1 MDVKKYTCIVCPM
14 SCDIVLKAD
23 NGKIIDVS
31 GFTCKRGE
39 NFARNEYI
47 NPLRTLTTVV
57 KLENSDYNCLP
68 VISDGSIPKDMIGKS
83 LENLKKI
90 SIKAPVAKGNL
101 IVEDLLSTG
110 VNIIAAKSVKERG

>member
-1 MDVKKYTCIVCPM
+1 MEVKKYTCIICPM
-14 SCDIVLKAD
+14 SCDIVLKAE

-47 NPLRTLTTVV
+47 NPLRTITTVV
-57 KLENSDYNCLP
+57 KLENSRYNCLP

-83 LENLKKI
+83 LKFLKKI
-90 SIKAPVAKGNL
+90 SVKAPVTKGN
-101 IVEDLLSTG
+101 IIIENLLSTG
-110 VNIIAAKSVKERG
+110 VNIIAAKTVKERG